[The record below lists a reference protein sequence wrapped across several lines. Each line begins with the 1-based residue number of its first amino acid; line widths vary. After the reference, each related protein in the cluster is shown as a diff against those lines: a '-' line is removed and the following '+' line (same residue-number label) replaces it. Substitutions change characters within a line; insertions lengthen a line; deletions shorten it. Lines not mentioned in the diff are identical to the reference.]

1 MRLSIIVVTIFF
13 GLSACAA
20 VESLPPTT
28 LVVTNSSNSDFSNNT
43 VWDVQEP
50 PAVNVGGNGLELPLA
65 DEPDEVDCVDAESLC
80 EEGVYACDDIA
91 DYCDIGP
98 DGLGELPDEYDWD
111 GN

>member
-1 MRLSIIVVTIFF
+1 MNLLIIVSTIAL
-13 GLSACAA
+13 GVSACSTI
-20 VESLPPTT
+20 ESVPSTTTVLVRSFSDLPST
-28 LVVTNSSNSDFSNNT
+28 T

-50 PAVNVGGNGLELPLA
+50 PAVNVGGNGLDTPPA
-65 DEPDEVDCVDAESLC
+65 DEPDEIDCVDAESLC

-98 DGLGELPDEYDWD
+98 DGLEELPDEFDWD